1 MKTNIFKVKD
11 KNDDKK
17 KIIIEEERTKNPLLL
32 FFKRHKTVF
41 LLIVG
46 TIIVLSLL
54 TSIGFA
60 FSLLRGSNDYDISY
74 VDGSD
79 KINSNNDPSIKDDD
93 VKKDLLGE
101 EARDEGVV
109 VLVES
114 FMTNSGDIVDY
125 YTDGTAVIVKSMGK
139 IYRVFPKTDG
149 SYGVDKDGRIDS
161 SVKKILIESSTST
174 LSDGTVI
181 NYYTDG
187 TAKVELKSK
196 TIFVRDSN
204 NIKTENG
211 NVFINTVPSG
221 VALGKNIQKNMTQ
234 YTDKS
239 TYIIVNGKKYVINKN
254 KDVTVDGENILYDVS
269 NSFSVIGEK
278 TYKDGNTITVF
289 SNGAAVI
296 TDKKGNTLYVKK
308 SGDILLKSKKLYEI
322 SPNDYG
328 YSISIVDCP
337 DGKKVI
343 YYDNG
348 AAVIINK
355 DNSREYI
362 EDSDDIIYDSKK
374 NIVSN
379 PDFSKM
385 VSEKVTT
392 SGDKVYNFDNGK
404 SEVIQADGSSYIV
417 DTDKLTFKPNGEI
430 DDSSK
435 DNKPSH
441 GGKNPGEG
449 LYISE
454 AENKYN
460 DFKNVEDTVFT
471 IQNRNRQ
478 SKRLRIVIREVS
490 NYGKYNTSR
499 LDPRFVK
506 FQMTVGDN
514 YVPATKLTENSWID
528 SEENTNYVIYD
539 GTIGASEKL
548 RVALSLYV
556 DYSELDNSYQ
566 NKGFIGT
573 IKVYVDDEG

>member
-1 MKTNIFKVKD
+1 MKTNIFKLKE
-11 KNDDKK
+11 KNDNSR
-17 KIIIEEERTKNPLLL
+17 KIIIEEDKTKNPLLL
-32 FFKRHKTVF
+32 FFKRHKTIF
-41 LLIVG
+41 LLIIG
-46 TIIVLSLL
+46 TIIILSLL
-54 TSIGFA
+54 TSVGFA

-93 VKKDLLGE
+93 IKKDLLGE

-114 FMTNSGDIVDY
+114 FMTSSGDIVDY
-125 YTDGTAVIVKSMGK
+125 YTDGTSVIVKSIGK
-139 IYRVFPKTDG
+139 IYRVFPKNDG
-149 SYGVDKDGRIDS
+149 SYGVDKDGKIDS
-161 SVKKILIESSTST
+161 DVKKILVESSTST

-181 NYYTDG
+181 SYYTDG

-211 NVFINTVPSG
+211 NLFINTAPSG
-221 VALGKNIQKNMTQ
+221 VALGKSIQKNATQ

-239 TYIIVNGKKYVINKN
+239 TYIIVGGKKYIVNKN
-254 KDVTVDGENILYDVS
+254 KDVTVDGENVLYDIY

-289 SNGAAVI
+289 SNGSAII

-328 YSISIVDCP
+328 YSMSIINCS

-348 AAVIINK
+348 SAVIINK

-362 EDSDDIIYDSKK
+362 EDSDDIIYDSQK
-374 NIVSN
+374 NIITS

-404 SEVIQADGSSYIV
+404 SEVIQSDGSSYIV
-417 DTDKLTFKPNGEI
+417 DTDKLIFKSNGEI
-430 DDSSK
+430 NDSNK
-435 DNKPSH
+435 ENKPSH

-449 LYISE
+449 IYISE

-460 DFKNVEDTVFT
+460 DFKNIEDTIFT
-471 IQNRNRQ
+471 IHNRNKQ
-478 SKRLRIVIREVS
+478 SKRLRIVIQEVS
-490 NYGKYNTSR
+490 NYTKYNTSR

-514 YVPATKLTENSWID
+514 YVPATRLTENSWID
-528 SEENTNYVIYD
+528 SEENTTYIIYD

-548 RVALSLYV
+548 KVALSLYV

-573 IKVYVDDEG
+573 IKVYVDDEF